1 MQTCARGFIP
11 GQKNCG
17 KSGLGHWAFGPLGCW
32 AVVGRGPDFSKTPE
46 ILDL

>member
-17 KSGLGHWAFGPLGCW
+17 KSGLGHWAFGPPGCW